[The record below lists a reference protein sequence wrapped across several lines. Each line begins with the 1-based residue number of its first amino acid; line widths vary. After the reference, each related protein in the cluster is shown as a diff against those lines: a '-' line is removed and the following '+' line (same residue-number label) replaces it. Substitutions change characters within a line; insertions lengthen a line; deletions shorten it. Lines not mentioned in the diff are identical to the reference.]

1 MIQMQNLEKTL
12 AQTGKYAVVACPAES
27 INERIPA
34 PEI

>member
-12 AQTGKYAVVACPAES
+12 AQTGKYAVVAYPAES
-27 INERIPA
+27 MNEPIPA